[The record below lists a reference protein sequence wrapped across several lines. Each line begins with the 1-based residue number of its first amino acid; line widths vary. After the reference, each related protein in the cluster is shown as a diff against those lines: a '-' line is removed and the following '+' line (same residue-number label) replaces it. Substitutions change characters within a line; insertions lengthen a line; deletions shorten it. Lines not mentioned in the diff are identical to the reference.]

1 MDSASASSPSVVGL
15 GEVMVLFV
23 ADQPG
28 ALREA
33 AIFHRH
39 IAGAES
45 NVAVGLVRLGESAG
59 YITRLG
65 DDEFG
70 HAIAFRLRGEGVDI
84 SQVRFDSSA
93 PTGVLFRERRELGP
107 VNVVYYRRGSAAS
120 RLTPDDLDSGY
131 IQKARYLVLSGITPA
146 LSESCRATTFAA
158 AEVARAAGVQVVV
171 DPNVRLKLW
180 SADEARAVIRDLIR
194 HADLVL
200 PGLDEATLLTGESD
214 PLAAATALLNLGPR
228 LVVLKL
234 GARGALAVSAAGSLE
249 ATALSLPRVVD
260 PIGAGDAF
268 AAGFLASQLRGLDLG
283 ASLAIANQ
291 CGARAM
297 MVPADQEGLP
307 YVEDIFGPA
316 ASGDVRR

>member
-1 MDSASASSPSVVGL
+1 MCSAPAHSPSVVGL

-33 AIFHRH
+33 AVFHRH

-45 NVAVGLVRLGESAG
+45 NVAVGVTRLGESAG

-70 HAIAFRLRGEGVDI
+70 HAIAFRLRGEGVDL
-84 SQVRFDSSA
+84 SQVKFDASA

-120 RLTPDDLDSGY
+120 RLTPDDLDLGY
-131 IQKARYLVLSGITPA
+131 LRQARYLVLSGITPA

-158 AEVARAAGVQVVV
+158 AEVAHAAGVQVVV

-180 SADEARAVIRDLIR
+180 SADEARRVIRDLVG
-194 HADLVL
+194 HADVVL
-200 PGLDEATLLTGESD
+200 PGLDEAALLTGESD
-214 PLAAATALLNLGPR
+214 PLDAARALLKLGPR
-228 LVVLKL
+228 LAVLKL
-234 GARGALAVSAAGSLE
+234 GAGGALAASAEGTHE
-249 ATALSLPRVVD
+249 APAVSLPRVVD

-268 AAGFLASQLRGLDLG
+268 AAGFLASQLRGLDLA

-307 YVEDIFGPA
+307 YLEDIFGPA
-316 ASGDVRR
+316 AAGDVRR